1 MGYQRLSAHAADVL
15 LSHWLENPH
24 SVQVREFSEALADKF
39 TRRTK
44 QIGPEQEVWDLYL
57 SYAEKFLSK
66 LSLSLPNGRSAPT
79 TIARLENP
87 AWWRKQLFRSLTRH
101 IDQLARLHGSVHQRR
116 EIYLSDEALLRYLRR
131 AADNEDFL
139 SSMEAVSSEGNKVPL
154 SELAD
159 HSLSKAEN
167 RRAEYMVRSRGIEE
181 RAADLGYVP
190 LFVTF
195 TSPSKHHCRHF
206 SGQPN
211 TKWVGSTPKQ
221 VQHDYFGKSWAQIRA
236 ALARN
241 QIAYLGVRIVEPHH
255 DGTPH
260 WHMLLYVVPTLK
272 ELLIS
277 IIKSKALEE
286 DGNEPGAQQKR
297 VEIVEID
304 PTKGS
309 ATGYVAK
316 YITKS
321 VDGHAIDT
329 DTYGNPAV
337 DSAQRIVAWSRVWG
351 IRQFQT
357 FGTPPIGVYREL
369 RRLRTPTT
377 PLYESTRVAADA
389 AEYRDVIRLS
399 EELGLVTFRAPWI
412 DEKSGECSSPING
425 YGEEL
430 LDPVRGIQAESVPE
444 SAPLTTRDDRWTI
457 QRVDDV

>member
-1 MGYQRLSAHAADVL
+1 MAYQRISAHAADVL
-15 LSHWLENPH
+15 LSHWLEDPH
-24 SVQVREFSEALADKF
+24 AIQIREFSESLADKF
-39 TRRTK
+39 TRRTRQVK
-44 QIGPEQEVWDLYL
+44 PEHESWEIYL
-57 SYAEKFLSK
+57 SYAKKFLGR
-66 LSLSLPNGRSAPT
+66 LSLSLPQGTSAPT

-87 AWWRKQLFRSLTRH
+87 VWWRKQLFRSLTRN

-131 AADNEDFL
+131 AAANEDFL
-139 SSMEAVSSEGNKVPL
+139 SSMEAVSSHGNKVSL

-195 TSPSKHHCRHF
+195 TSPSKYHCRHF

-211 TKWVGSTPKQ
+211 TKWVGATPKQ
-221 VQHDYFGKSWAQIRA
+221 VQHDYFGKTWAQIRA

-260 WHMLLYVVPTLK
+260 WHMLLYVVPTFK
-272 ELLIS
+272 DLLIS
-277 IIKSKALEE
+277 IIKDKALEE
-286 DGNEPGAQQKR
+286 DGNEPGAQKKR

-316 YITKS
+316 YISKS
-321 VDGHAIDT
+321 VDGHAIET
-329 DTYGNPAV
+329 DTYGNSAV

-369 RRLRTPTT
+369 RRLRSPTL
-377 PLYESTRVAADA
+377 PLYEGARLAADA
-389 AEYRDVIRLS
+389 AEYRDVIQLS
-399 EELGLVTFRAPWI
+399 EELGLVTFRAPWV
-412 DEKSGECSSPING
+412 DEKSGECTSPFNG
-425 YGEEL
+425 YGEEP
-430 LDPVRGIQAESVPE
+430 LDPVRGIQAASVPE
-444 SAPLTTRDDRWTI
+444 STALTTRDVRWTI
-457 QRVDDV
+457 QRVDEV